1 MKFFLSFLFSV
12 LAVAFTF
19 GQSTK
24 NRQDLDF
31 LYLKIVKLPSYK
43 DQFSKKEKNNFK
55 QKLDNLKIGIESDS
69 DFELFL
75 KLYSLVTSIKD
86 NHLSLYANPESKNKI
101 NFNTEIFGLNL
112 DSLKQIVKNKS
123 DKSVEGIYKTGNYEL
138 LIYKDFEFF
147 KLLNI
152 KGAKPSV
159 VGFLKET
166 QPNHFDFIS
175 SKNGLIYSSRNL
187 VYINSRLSG
196 TPFKKY
202 ELKDFVNI
210 YPNEDEFQFKKI
222 NKNISYLRLGSFAT
236 FNENIVVSN
245 KFYNRIKDSLIT
257 KNIIVDLRENGGG
270 GFKTSKVYLNLLK
283 SYKGKIHLI
292 VNNFT
297 ISNAEQFVNELQNR
311 TNVMIYGETTKG
323 TIAYGNNRG
332 TNFTL
337 PSGRFVFYP
346 TDMNARKRD
355 LKFENVGVSPDVL
368 LDPFLKDWVEQVM
381 DKIDG
386 K

>member
-31 LYLKIVKLPSYK
+31 LYLKIVELPSYK